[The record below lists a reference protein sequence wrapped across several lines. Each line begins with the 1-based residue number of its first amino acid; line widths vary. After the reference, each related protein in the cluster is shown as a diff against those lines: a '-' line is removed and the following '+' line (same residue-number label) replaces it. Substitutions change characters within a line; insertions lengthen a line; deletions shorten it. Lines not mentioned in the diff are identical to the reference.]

1 MIVFLFCYQIG
12 LSQNQKGITFQ
23 AAARTSYGVIMPN
36 KQIQVRISIL
46 EDTISEEL
54 LYQEIKSV
62 ITNPLGLFTILI
74 GAAEPAKVITI
85 GTFEKINWTA
95 ATYFIRV
102 EIDPENHLQFIRIG
116 QQQIQY
122 AAYAFSAD
130 HVLAENVEGVL
141 SIPQGGTGVNNIPAL
156 KLTLQIDK
164 VNNIPDS
171 LKILSKA
178 SIQALALKFDKKDNI
193 PDSLKILSKASI
205 QALALKLDKA
215 DNVPDSLKILS
226 KASIQAL
233 ALKFDKKDNVPDSLK
248 ILSKASIQALA
259 LKLDKADN
267 VPDSL
272 KILSKASI
280 QALALKFD
288 KKDNVPDSLKILS
301 KASIQAL
308 ALKLDKADN
317 VPDSLKILSKASIQA
332 LALKLD
338 KKDTASLSNRINQK
352 LNKGEIT
359 ASELALSLGFL
370 PFETHFGAFTDTAR
384 QTALINT
391 ATAVKWRDTLAQNEV
406 SIGLN
411 SSLDPTRLL
420 VVKAG
425 AYLVQYSLQV
435 SNTQIAND
443 EISIWFR
450 RNGAAYPNTLRQFL
464 TGAVGVKNIFS
475 GQAIILFGTDDYLEL
490 FFSVKH
496 NQTQLLKTSA
506 LTNPSRPAT
515 PSAQVTLFRIQ

>member
-1 MIVFLFCYQIG
+1 MIVFLLCYQIG

-46 EDTISEEL
+46 KDTVSQEL

-62 ITNPLGLFTILI
+62 TTNPLGLFTILI

-85 GTFEKINWTA
+85 GVFEKINWTA

-156 KLTLQIDK
+156 KMAMQIDK

-178 SIQALALKFDKKDNI
+178 SIQALAF
-193 PDSLKILSKASI
+193 
-205 QALALKLDKA
+205 
-215 DNVPDSLKILS
+215 
-226 KASIQAL
+226 
-233 ALKFDKKDNVPDSLK
+233 
-248 ILSKASIQALA
+248 
-259 LKLDKADN
+259 
-267 VPDSL
+267 
-272 KILSKASI
+272 
-280 QALALKFD
+280 
-288 KKDNVPDSLKILS
+288 
-301 KASIQAL
+301 
-308 ALKLDKADN
+308 
-317 VPDSLKILSKASIQA
+317 
-332 LALKLD
+332 KLD

-352 LNKGEIT
+352 LNKGEINP
-359 ASELALSLGFL
+359 SELALGLGFL
-370 PFETHFGAFTDTAR
+370 PFETHFGAFIDTAR

-391 ATAVKWRDTLAQNEV
+391 ATAVKWRDTIGQNLTAIV
-406 SIGLN
+406 LN
-411 SSLDPTRLL
+411 TSLDPTRIL

-425 AYLVQYSLQV
+425 TYLLQYSLQV

-443 EISIWFR
+443 EISVWIR
-450 RNGAAYPNTLRQFL
+450 RNGAAYPNTLKQFG
-464 TGAVGVKNIFS
+464 TGAVGVKNMFS
-475 GQAIILFGTDDYLEL
+475 GQAMMVFGEDDYLEL

-496 NQTQLLKTSA
+496 NQTQLLKTNS

-515 PSAQVTLFRIQ
+515 PSAQIMLYRIQ

>member
-1 MIVFLFCYQIG
+1 MRYITLTILIVFLLCYQIG
-12 LSQNQKGITFQ
+12 LSQNQKGIAFQ

-46 EDTISEEL
+46 KDTLTEEL

-62 ITNPLGLFTILI
+62 TTNPLGLFSILI
-74 GAAEPAKVITI
+74 GAAEPAKIITI
-85 GTFEKINWTA
+85 GAFEKINWTA

-141 SIPQGGTGVNNIPAL
+141 SIPQGGTGVNNIPAF
-156 KLTLQIDK
+156 KLALQIDK

-178 SIQALALKFDKKDNI
+178 SIQALAF
-193 PDSLKILSKASI
+193 
-205 QALALKLDKA
+205 
-215 DNVPDSLKILS
+215 
-226 KASIQAL
+226 
-233 ALKFDKKDNVPDSLK
+233 
-248 ILSKASIQALA
+248 
-259 LKLDKADN
+259 
-267 VPDSL
+267 
-272 KILSKASI
+272 
-280 QALALKFD
+280 
-288 KKDNVPDSLKILS
+288 
-301 KASIQAL
+301 
-308 ALKLDKADN
+308 
-317 VPDSLKILSKASIQA
+317 
-332 LALKLD
+332 KLD
-338 KKDTASLSNRINQK
+338 KKDTVSLSNRINQK

-391 ATAVKWRDTLAQNEV
+391 ATAVKWRDTIAQNQV

-411 SSLDPTRLL
+411 SNLDPARLL
-420 VVKAG
+420 IVKSG
-425 AYLVQYSLQV
+425 TYLVQYSLQV

-443 EISIWFR
+443 EISIWLR

-464 TGAVGVKNIFS
+464 TDAVGVKNIFS
-475 GQAIILFGTDDYLEL
+475 GQAIILFGTDDYLEI

-506 LTNPSRPAT
+506 LTNPSRPAI
-515 PSAQVTLFRIQ
+515 PSAQITLFRIQ

>member
-1 MIVFLFCYQIG
+1 MRYITLTILIVFLLCYQIG
-12 LSQNQKGITFQ
+12 LSQNQKGIAFQ

-46 EDTISEEL
+46 KDTLTEEL

-62 ITNPLGLFTILI
+62 TTNPLGLFSILI
-74 GAAEPAKVITI
+74 GAAEPAKIITI
-85 GTFEKINWTA
+85 GAFEKINWTA

-141 SIPQGGTGVNNIPAL
+141 SIPQGGTGVNNIPAF
-156 KLTLQIDK
+156 KLALQIDK

-178 SIQALALKFDKKDNI
+178 SIQALAF
-193 PDSLKILSKASI
+193 
-205 QALALKLDKA
+205 
-215 DNVPDSLKILS
+215 
-226 KASIQAL
+226 
-233 ALKFDKKDNVPDSLK
+233 
-248 ILSKASIQALA
+248 
-259 LKLDKADN
+259 
-267 VPDSL
+267 
-272 KILSKASI
+272 
-280 QALALKFD
+280 
-288 KKDNVPDSLKILS
+288 
-301 KASIQAL
+301 
-308 ALKLDKADN
+308 
-317 VPDSLKILSKASIQA
+317 
-332 LALKLD
+332 KLD
-338 KKDTASLSNRINQK
+338 KKDTVSLSNRINQK

-359 ASELALSLGFL
+359 ASELALGLGFL

-391 ATAVKWRDTLAQNEV
+391 ATAVKWRDTIAQNEV
-406 SIGLN
+406 SIGFN

-425 AYLVQYSLQV
+425 GYLVQYSLQV
-435 SNTQIAND
+435 NNPQIAND
-443 EISIWFR
+443 EMSVWMR
-450 RNGAAYPNTLRQFL
+450 RNGAAYPNSLRQFL

-475 GQAIILFGTDDYLEL
+475 GQAIIVFTEDDYLEL

-515 PSAQVTLFRIQ
+515 PSAQITLFRIQ

>member
-141 SIPQGGTGVNNIPAL
+141 SIPQGGTGVNNIPAF
-156 KLTLQIDK
+156 KLALQIDK

-178 SIQALALKFDKKDNI
+178 SIQALALK
-193 PDSLKILSKASI
+193 LE
-205 QALALKLDKA
+205 
-215 DNVPDSLKILS
+215 
-226 KASIQAL
+226 
-233 ALKFDKKDNVPDSLK
+233 
-248 ILSKASIQALA
+248 
-259 LKLDKADN
+259 
-267 VPDSL
+267 
-272 KILSKASI
+272 
-280 QALALKFD
+280 
-288 KKDNVPDSLKILS
+288 
-301 KASIQAL
+301 
-308 ALKLDKADN
+308 
-317 VPDSLKILSKASIQA
+317 
-332 LALKLD
+332 
-338 KKDTASLSNRINQK
+338 KKDTVSLSNRINQK
-352 LNKGEIT
+352 LNKGDIS
-359 ASELALSLGFL
+359 ASELAMSLGFL

-391 ATAVKWRDTLAQNEV
+391 ATAVKWRDTIAQNEV
-406 SIGLN
+406 SIGFN

-443 EISIWFR
+443 EISIWLR

-475 GQAIILFGTDDYLEL
+475 GQTIILFGTDDYLEL

-506 LTNPSRPAT
+506 LTNPSRPAI
-515 PSAQVTLFRIQ
+515 PSAQITLFRIQ

>member
-1 MIVFLFCYQIG
+1 MRCITLTIIIVFLFCYQIG

-46 EDTISEEL
+46 EDTVSEEL

-62 ITNPLGLFTILI
+62 TTNPLGLFTILI

-130 HVLAENVEGVL
+130 HVLAENVKGVL
-141 SIPQGGTGVNNIPAL
+141 SIPQGGTGVNNIPAF
-156 KLTLQIDK
+156 KLALQIDK

-178 SIQALALKFDKKDNI
+178 SIQALALKFDKK
-193 PDSLKILSKASI
+193 
-205 QALALKLDKA
+205 
-215 DNVPDSLKILS
+215 
-226 KASIQAL
+226 
-233 ALKFDKKDNVPDSLK
+233 
-248 ILSKASIQALA
+248 
-259 LKLDKADN
+259 
-267 VPDSL
+267 
-272 KILSKASI
+272 
-280 QALALKFD
+280 
-288 KKDNVPDSLKILS
+288 
-301 KASIQAL
+301 
-308 ALKLDKADN
+308 DN

-359 ASELALSLGFL
+359 ASELAFSLGFL

-384 QTALINT
+384 QLGLVNT
-391 ATAVKWRDTLAQNEV
+391 AIAVKWRDTIDQNQV

-411 SSLDPTRLL
+411 SSLDRTRLL

-425 AYLVQYSLQV
+425 VYLVQYSLQV
-435 SNTQIAND
+435 SNPQIAND
-443 EISIWFR
+443 EMSVWMR

-475 GQAIILFGTDDYLEL
+475 GQAIIVFTEDDYLEL

-515 PSAQVTLFRIQ
+515 PSAQITLFRIQ

>member
-46 EDTISEEL
+46 EDTVSEEL

-62 ITNPLGLFTILI
+62 TTNPLGLFTILI

-141 SIPQGGTGVNNIPAL
+141 SIPQGGTGVNNIPAF
-156 KLTLQIDK
+156 KLALQIDK
-164 VNNIPDS
+164 VNNI
-171 LKILSKA
+171 
-178 SIQALALKFDKKDNI
+178 
-193 PDSLKILSKASI
+193 
-205 QALALKLDKA
+205 
-215 DNVPDSLKILS
+215 PDSLKILS

-259 LKLDKADN
+259 LKLDK
-267 VPDSL
+267 
-272 KILSKASI
+272 
-280 QALALKFD
+280 
-288 KKDNVPDSLKILS
+288 
-301 KASIQAL
+301 
-308 ALKLDKADN
+308 
-317 VPDSLKILSKASIQA
+317 
-332 LALKLD
+332 
-338 KKDTASLSNRINQK
+338 KDTASLSNRINQK
-352 LNKGEIT
+352 LNKGDIS

-406 SIGLN
+406 SIGFN
-411 SSLDPTRLL
+411 SSIDPTRLL

-425 AYLVQYSLQV
+425 TYLVQYSLLV

-443 EISIWFR
+443 EMSVWMR

-475 GQAIILFGTDDYLEL
+475 GQAIIVFTEDDYLEL

-515 PSAQVTLFRIQ
+515 PSAQITLFRIQ

>member
-1 MIVFLFCYQIG
+1 MRYITLSILIVFLLCYQIG
-12 LSQNQKGITFQ
+12 LSQNQKGIAFQ

-36 KQIQVRISIL
+36 KQIQIRISIL
-46 EDTISEEL
+46 KDTLAEEI

-62 ITNPLGLFTILI
+62 TTNPLGLFTILI
-74 GAAEPAKVITI
+74 GAAEPAKIITI
-85 GTFEKINWTA
+85 GAFENINWTA
-95 ATYFIRV
+95 ATYFMRV

-122 AAYAFSAD
+122 AAYAFAAD
-130 HVLAENVEGVL
+130 HVLAENVKGVL
-141 SIPQGGTGVNNIPAL
+141 SIPQGGTGVNNTTAF
-156 KLTLQIDK
+156 KLALQIDK
-164 VNNIPDS
+164 VNNVADS

-178 SIQALALKFDKKDNI
+178 SIQALALKFDKKDH
-193 PDSLKILSKASI
+193 
-205 QALALKLDKA
+205 
-215 DNVPDSLKILS
+215 
-226 KASIQAL
+226 
-233 ALKFDKKDNVPDSLK
+233 VPDSLK

-259 LKLDKADN
+259 LKLE
-267 VPDSL
+267 
-272 KILSKASI
+272 
-280 QALALKFD
+280 
-288 KKDNVPDSLKILS
+288 
-301 KASIQAL
+301 
-308 ALKLDKADN
+308 
-317 VPDSLKILSKASIQA
+317 
-332 LALKLD
+332 

-384 QTALINT
+384 QLGLVNT
-391 ATAVKWRDTLAQNEV
+391 AIAVKWRDTIDQNQV

-411 SSLDPTRLL
+411 SSLDRTRLL

-425 AYLVQYSLQV
+425 VYLVQYSLQV
-435 SNTQIAND
+435 SNPQIAND
-443 EISIWFR
+443 EMSVWMR

-475 GQAIILFGTDDYLEL
+475 GQAIIVFTEDDYLEL

-515 PSAQVTLFRIQ
+515 PSAQITLFRIQ

>member
-1 MIVFLFCYQIG
+1 MRCITLTIMIVFLFCYQIG
-12 LSQNQKGITFQ
+12 LSQNQKGIMFQ

-62 ITNPLGLFTILI
+62 TTNPLGLFTILI

-156 KLTLQIDK
+156 KLALQIDK

-178 SIQALALKFDKKDNI
+178 SIQALALKFDKK
-193 PDSLKILSKASI
+193 
-205 QALALKLDKA
+205 
-215 DNVPDSLKILS
+215 
-226 KASIQAL
+226 
-233 ALKFDKKDNVPDSLK
+233 
-248 ILSKASIQALA
+248 
-259 LKLDKADN
+259 
-267 VPDSL
+267 
-272 KILSKASI
+272 
-280 QALALKFD
+280 
-288 KKDNVPDSLKILS
+288 
-301 KASIQAL
+301 
-308 ALKLDKADN
+308 DN

-384 QTALINT
+384 QLGLVNT
-391 ATAVKWRDTLAQNEV
+391 AIAVKWRDTLAQNEV
-406 SIGLN
+406 SIGFN

-425 AYLVQYSLQV
+425 TYLVHYSLHV

-506 LTNPSRPAT
+506 LTTPSRPAN
-515 PSAQVTLFRIQ
+515 PSAQITLFRIQ

>member
-1 MIVFLFCYQIG
+1 MRHVSLNIIIVLLLYSQIC
-12 LSQNQKGITFQ
+12 LSQNQKGIAFQ

-46 EDTISEEL
+46 KDTLAEEL
-54 LYQEIKSV
+54 LYQELKSV
-62 ITNPLGLFTILI
+62 TTSPLGLFTILI
-74 GAAEPAKVITI
+74 GATEPAKIITI
-85 GTFEKINWTA
+85 GAFEKINWTDG
-95 ATYFIRV
+95 TYFMRV

-141 SIPQGGTGVNNIPAL
+141 SIPQGGTGVNNIPAF
-156 KLTLQIDK
+156 KLALQIDK

-178 SIQALALKFDKKDNI
+178 SIQALAF
-193 PDSLKILSKASI
+193 
-205 QALALKLDKA
+205 
-215 DNVPDSLKILS
+215 
-226 KASIQAL
+226 
-233 ALKFDKKDNVPDSLK
+233 
-248 ILSKASIQALA
+248 
-259 LKLDKADN
+259 
-267 VPDSL
+267 
-272 KILSKASI
+272 
-280 QALALKFD
+280 
-288 KKDNVPDSLKILS
+288 
-301 KASIQAL
+301 
-308 ALKLDKADN
+308 
-317 VPDSLKILSKASIQA
+317 
-332 LALKLD
+332 KLD

-359 ASELALSLGFL
+359 ASELALGLGFL
-370 PFETHFGAFTDTAR
+370 PFETHFGAFTDTAK

-391 ATAVKWRDTLAQNEV
+391 ATAVKWRDTIAQNEV
-406 SIGLN
+406 SIGFN
-411 SSLDPTRLL
+411 SSPDPTRLL

-435 SNTQIAND
+435 SNPQIAND
-443 EISIWFR
+443 EMSVWMR
-450 RNGAAYPNTLRQFL
+450 RNGAAYPNTFRQFL
-464 TGAVGVKNIFS
+464 TGAIGVKNIFS
-475 GQAIILFGTDDYLEL
+475 GQAIIVFTEDDYLEL

-515 PSAQVTLFRIQ
+515 PSAQITLFRIQ

>member
-46 EDTISEEL
+46 EDTVSEEL

-62 ITNPLGLFTILI
+62 TTNPLGLFTILI

-141 SIPQGGTGVNNIPAL
+141 SIPQGGTGVNNIPAF
-156 KLTLQIDK
+156 KLALQIDK
-164 VNNIPDS
+164 VNNI
-171 LKILSKA
+171 
-178 SIQALALKFDKKDNI
+178 
-193 PDSLKILSKASI
+193 
-205 QALALKLDKA
+205 
-215 DNVPDSLKILS
+215 PDSLKILS

-259 LKLDKADN
+259 
-267 VPDSL
+267 
-272 KILSKASI
+272 
-280 QALALKFD
+280 F
-288 KKDNVPDSLKILS
+288 
-301 KASIQAL
+301 
-308 ALKLDKADN
+308 
-317 VPDSLKILSKASIQA
+317 
-332 LALKLD
+332 KLD

-359 ASELALSLGFL
+359 ASELALGLGFL

-391 ATAVKWRDTLAQNEV
+391 ATAVKWRDTIAQNEV
-406 SIGLN
+406 SIGFN

-425 AYLVQYSLQV
+425 TYLVHYCMHV

-475 GQAIILFGTDDYLEL
+475 GQAIIVFTEDDYLEL

-515 PSAQVTLFRIQ
+515 PSAQITLFRIQ

>member
-1 MIVFLFCYQIG
+1 MIVFLLCYQIG

-46 EDTISEEL
+46 KDTVSQEL

-62 ITNPLGLFTILI
+62 TTNPLGLFTILI

-85 GTFEKINWTA
+85 GVFEKINWTA

-102 EIDPENHLQFIRIG
+102 EIDPENHLQFILIG

-156 KLTLQIDK
+156 KLAMQIDK

-178 SIQALALKFDKKDNI
+178 SIQALAF
-193 PDSLKILSKASI
+193 
-205 QALALKLDKA
+205 
-215 DNVPDSLKILS
+215 
-226 KASIQAL
+226 
-233 ALKFDKKDNVPDSLK
+233 
-248 ILSKASIQALA
+248 
-259 LKLDKADN
+259 
-267 VPDSL
+267 
-272 KILSKASI
+272 
-280 QALALKFD
+280 
-288 KKDNVPDSLKILS
+288 
-301 KASIQAL
+301 
-308 ALKLDKADN
+308 
-317 VPDSLKILSKASIQA
+317 
-332 LALKLD
+332 KLD

-352 LNKGEIT
+352 LNKGEIN
-359 ASELALSLGFL
+359 ASELALGLGFL
-370 PFETHFGAFTDTAR
+370 PFETHFGAFIDTAR

-391 ATAVKWRDTLAQNEV
+391 ATAVKWRDTIGQNLTA
-406 SIGLN
+406 IGLN
-411 SSLDPTRLL
+411 TSLDPTRIL

-425 AYLVQYSLQV
+425 TYLLQYSLQV

-443 EISIWFR
+443 EVSVWIR
-450 RNGAAYPNTLRQFL
+450 RNGAAYPNTLKQFG

-475 GQAIILFGTDDYLEL
+475 GQALMVFGEDDYLEL

-496 NQTQLLKTSA
+496 NQTQLLKTNS

-515 PSAQVTLFRIQ
+515 PSAQIMLYRIQ